1 MITASANWKS
11 SFPGASF
18 GIMVIEEV
26 LNSAGNCLLEER
38 KALLEE
44 ELRERHLG
52 KSRKQIGQE
61 PPFGAYE
68 KYYRRF
74 GQGYPVLHQVE
85 TVAVK
90 GKPLFSPSPLVAAMF
105 MAELKNGLLTA
116 GHDLDKVSLPI
127 FLDVSEGRET
137 YQSMGGKTRN
147 LLKGD
152 MFLSDR
158 NGILSSIIYGPDDS
172 SAITS
177 GTSRSLF
184 TVYGVPSITSGQLRA
199 HLEGIEEFVRIF
211 CPEAIRRELLILD

>member
-1 MITASANWKS
+1 MYYIFTGKNQTGEVQPMITASANWKS

-127 FLDVSEGRET
+127 FLDVSEGERHISQWGED
-137 YQSMGGKTRN
+137 KE
-147 LLKGD
+147 
-152 MFLSDR
+152 
-158 NGILSSIIYGPDDS
+158 P
-172 SAITS
+172 
-177 GTSRSLF
+177 
-184 TVYGVPSITSGQLRA
+184 P
-199 HLEGIEEFVRIF
+199 EG
-211 CPEAIRRELLILD
+211 

>member
-1 MITASANWKS
+1 
-11 SFPGASF
+11 
-18 GIMVIEEV
+18 MVIEEV
-26 LNSAGNCLLEER
+26 LNSAGNCLFEER

-44 ELRERHLG
+44 EIRERHLG

-61 PPFGAYE
+61 PPFEAYE

-85 TVAVK
+85 TVALK

-152 MFLSDR
+152 MFLSDQR
-158 NGILSSIIYGPDDS
+158 GILSSVIYGPNNS
-172 SAITS
+172 SSMTAKT
-177 GTSRSLF
+177 TRALF
-184 TVYGVPSITSGQLRA
+184 TVYGVPSVSSMQLRA
-199 HLEGIEEFVRIF
+199 HLEEIDEFVRLF
-211 CPEAIRRELLILD
+211 SPQAVRRELFMLD